1 MKTDHK
7 LLSIVILLLL
17 LFIVLGTVMAA
28 SLADGESDAKLAGS
42 LQKTAL
48 VEELLATSDHFVVV
62 KQMQLG
68 GSHYAYT
75 DALAETNGDPAPN
88 SEYVFEPGGEMVLL
102 SLTDNGDGTVSTYE
116 EKLLSSSRGVI
127 RDPDVSADGSKIL
140 FSYKKTSNDD
150 YHLYE
155 MDLATRQMTQLT
167 FGSGQSDIE
176 PKYLPSGDIVFSSNR
191 CVQTVDCW
199 YTPVCNLYILY
210 REQNVIVRVSNDQV
224 HDTYPTV
231 TSDGRV
237 LYTRWDYN
245 DRNQMFVQSLFQ
257 MLPDGS
263 NQTEVY
269 GNDIDFPTTLLHSR
283 DIPGA
288 DGKYVAIACGHHMPQ
303 YGKLVIVDTS
313 IGRNEAAAVSYVF
326 PDKTTSKKN
335 SVDTDIYK
343 EGKIY
348 KYPYALSE
356 SAFLVSTAEKYSGT
370 KTAFDICLMNTDG
383 ETVTLVKGSVS
394 APASQIVPVK
404 ITSRFVKTGS
414 VNYAETTGS
423 YYVADVYAGEG
434 MKGVERGTAKYLRVV
449 ELVYRE
455 AAIGATV
462 GAGTGS
468 SDPYS
473 PIATGNGAWDV
484 KAVLGIVPVEEDGSV
499 FFRVPAKK
507 PVYFQLL
514 DENGCVIQTM
524 RSWSTL
530 QPNEIFSCVGCH
542 EEKNLTATVGT
553 NVTTAL
559 LKGEQDLRPDLWMV
573 GNAEYENFDPYK
585 DDAIGFSYLR
595 QVQTILDKSCVSCHS
610 DTEAALRRTS
620 AAKMTGAEKDIENA
634 NYLITARDTW
644 LLEIEGGTKEA
655 YAPFGK
661 ITAAQTDIGT
671 VCKEDTV
678 TIHKTFVATQYDVEA
693 CNFIFKITYS
703 GEIALLMGG
712 KPIYQ
717 GSSETV
723 TTESISVS
731 PDFMSI
737 GENTVTIIVTGGTGY
752 LDASL
757 YCGLTP
763 KYQTEFIAKGSS
775 WRYTMTDSK
784 QKLPDGWQQP
794 DFDDGS
800 WESGLAPF
808 GDRNNDKVKWSSSKR
823 LWLRQEFTV
832 EDPAALSKAEFS
844 ANIWYDDNVHIYLN
858 GSEIFSDGGWVD
870 SYQAITLSADPSM
883 LRQGKNVLAVSLG
896 DAGSYGGS
904 EFDMSFFADVTP
916 TDTEA
921 RESTAQVS
929 FESYPMG
936 AKRMCKAFPLS
947 YLVLTGSQ
955 PSSGIQ
961 WVGNCTNRFANW
973 ISSMSRCEI
982 LEPYT
987 TGAFKSGII
996 KKLRTGHGSLTEAE
1010 IRAIECWIDL
1020 GVPCYA
1026 DYQEGNR
1033 WNGNL
1038 DREYEEKSNKR
1049 AFYDKMDD
1057 LAVQTLAGETA
1068 GKGSIH
1074 IEYMPKGG
1082 KSTLE
1087 SSGNGYAILY
1097 TDCKYSD
1104 GDKLRITLPEGEK
1117 YLAVSLSSRMAE
1129 SILYLPD
1136 GVWEYTFADLESVF
1150 PDTMNPKKATRD
1162 YTENTILARLVSDEE
1177 LTEAHNLALNPYDQ
1191 TVDKAPAYP
1200 HVTADNYYGKQAE
1213 FAPRN
1218 AIDGFTANDAHGTWP
1233 YQSWGPDN
1241 SDRHSIKV
1249 DFGRVVVLNE
1259 LQLFIRADFEGG
1271 HDTYFTSV
1279 TVELSDGTKLTA
1291 PLYKTADAITVD
1303 LSGVSTE
1310 WVRLNNFVR
1319 AEKTWAAIT
1328 ELRAIGYESA
1338 PATRAAAAET
1348 VETRSNIPAEELVSI
1363 PEKTYYGW
1371 AYFLGG
1377 GLLLSA
1383 CAALLL
1389 CRKKKK

>member
-1 MKTDHK
+1 MKTNRK
-7 LLSIVILLLL
+7 LLSVAVLLLL
-17 LFIVLGTVMAA
+17 LCVVLGTMAI
-28 SLADGESDAKLAGS
+28 SLSADDKATLTGS
-42 LQKTAL
+42 FEKTPL
-48 VEELLATSDHFVVV
+48 VEELLQTSDHYIVV
-62 KQMQLG
+62 KQKQLG

-88 SEYVFEPGGEMVLL
+88 REYVFEPGAELVILL
-102 SLTDNGDGTVSTYE
+102 LTDNGDGTVSTYE
-116 EKLLSSSRGVI
+116 EKLLASSRGVI
-127 RDPDVSADGSKIL
+127 RDPDVSADGSKVL

-155 MDLATRQMTQLT
+155 MDLATREMTQLT

-176 PKYLPSGDIVFSSNR
+176 PKYLPSGDIVFTSNR

-245 DRNQMFVQSLFQ
+245 DRNQMFVQALFQ

-269 GNDIDFPTTLLHSR
+269 GNDSDFPTTLLHSR

-288 DGKYVAIACGHHMPQ
+288 DGKYISIASGHHMHQ
-303 YGKLVIVDTS
+303 FGKLVIIDTAK
-313 IGRNEAAAVSYVF
+313 GRNDPTAVSYVF
-326 PDKTTSKKN
+326 PDQSTSKKN
-335 SVDTDIYK
+335 SVDTDIYNK
-343 EGKIY
+343 GKVY

-356 SAFLVSTAEKYSGT
+356 NAFLVSVTNNYSGA

-383 ETVTLVKGSVS
+383 ESVTLVKGSVS
-394 APASQIVPVK
+394 APASQIVPIK
-404 ITSRFVKTGS
+404 TSERFVKTGS

-423 YYVADVYAGEG
+423 FYVADVYAGEG
-434 MKGVERGTAKYLRVV
+434 MKGVERGSAKYLRVV

-462 GAGTGS
+462 GAGTGT

-473 PIATGNGAWDV
+473 PIAAGNGAWDV

-542 EEKNLTATVGT
+542 EEKNLTATAGT
-553 NVTTAL
+553 NVTLAL
-559 LKGEQDLRPDLWMV
+559 QKGEQELQPDLWMV
-573 GNAEYENFDPYK
+573 GNPEYEGFDPYK

-595 QVQTILDKSCVSCHS
+595 QVQTILDASCVSCHS
-610 DTEAALRRTS
+610 DTEAAFRRID
-620 AAKMTGAEKDIENA
+620 ADKMTGAEKDIENA
-634 NYLITARDTW
+634 NYLITPRDIW
-644 LLEIEGGTKEA
+644 ELEIESGTKEA

-661 ITAAQTDIGT
+661 ITATQTDIGT
-671 VCKEDTV
+671 VCKEDTITV
-678 TIHKTFVATQYDVEA
+678 HKTIRATQYDVEA
-693 CNFIFKITYS
+693 CDFSFKITYS

-723 TTESISVS
+723 TTESVSVS

-757 YCGLTP
+757 YCGLAP
-763 KYQTEFIAKGSS
+763 KYQTEFFAKGGS
-775 WRYTMTDSK
+775 WRYLMTGKDEV
-784 QKLPDGWQQP
+784 LPDGWQQP
-794 DFDDGS
+794 DYDDGS
-800 WESGLAPF
+800 WETGLAPF
-808 GDRNNDKVKWSSSKR
+808 GDRNNDKTKWNSEKL
-823 LWLRQEFTV
+823 LWLRREFTV
-832 EDPAALSKAEFS
+832 DDLEALKQADFS

-858 GSEIFSDGGWVD
+858 GNEVYSDGGWID
-870 SYQAITLSADPSM
+870 AYSAISLAADASM
-883 LRQGKNVLAVSLG
+883 LRQGKNVIAVSLG
-896 DAGSYGGS
+896 NSGSYGGS
-904 EFDMSFFADVTP
+904 EFDMSFYADVTP
-916 TDTEA
+916 VSEET
-921 RESTAQVS
+921 RETTAQIS

-947 YLVLTGSQ
+947 YLVLTGSR
-955 PSSGIQ
+955 PNGSIQ
-961 WVGNCTNRFANW
+961 WVGNITNRFANW
-973 ISSMSRCEI
+973 ISSMSQCEI
-982 LEPYT
+982 MAPYT

-996 KKLRTGHGSLTEAE
+996 EKLRTGHGGLTEAQ

-1026 DYQEGNR
+1026 DYQEGSR
-1033 WNGNL
+1033 WDGNL

-1049 AFYDKMDD
+1049 AFYDTMDD

-1074 IEYMPKGG
+1074 IEYTPKGG
-1082 KSTLE
+1082 KSTQE

-1104 GDKLRITLPEGEK
+1104 GDKLKITLPEGEK
-1117 YLAVSLSSRMAE
+1117 YLAVSLSSRMGE

-1136 GVWEYTFADLESVF
+1136 GVWEYTFADLEKVF
-1150 PDTMNPKKATRD
+1150 PDTMNPKTPTRD
-1162 YTENTILARLVSDEE
+1162 YTENTIVARLVSDEE
-1177 LTEAHNLALNPYDQ
+1177 LTEEHNLALNPYDQ
-1191 TVDKAPAYP
+1191 TTDKAPAYP

-1233 YQSWGPDN
+1233 YQSWGPEN
-1241 SDRHSIKV
+1241 SDRHNIKV
-1249 DFGRVVVLNE
+1249 DFGREVVLNE
-1259 LQLFIRADFEGG
+1259 LQLFIRADFESG
-1271 HDTYFTSV
+1271 HDTYYTSV

-1291 PLYKTADAITVD
+1291 PLYKTADAITID
-1303 LSGVSTE
+1303 LGGVATE

-1328 ELRAIGYESA
+1328 ELRAIGYEAA
-1338 PATRAAAAET
+1338 PATRAAETET
-1348 VETRSNIPAEELVSI
+1348 VDARSNIPAEELVSI

-1371 AYFLGG
+1371 AYVLGG
-1377 GLLLSA
+1377 VLILAA
-1383 CAALLL
+1383 CTTLIV
-1389 CRKKKK
+1389 CRKKKQK